1 MIAKEDGSDIPAGR
15 GRWVL
20 LATILGSAMAFID
33 GSAVNVALP
42 VLQTSLGVGVSAA
55 QWIVDA
61 YLLVLSSLML
71 AGGALGD
78 RFGRVRIF
86 SLGVAIFAI
95 ASIWCGAAPNAA
107 HLIAARALQGAG
119 AALLVPG
126 SLAIITAAFPRE
138 RRGRAI
144 GTWSAMTSLAI
155 IAGPLLGGWLVQTI
169 SWRAVFYINVPIA
182 AATLFVAWRKV
193 PRFKPTLSS
202 AIDWVGTALITLS
215 LGAITFALIE
225 GPGRGWGDAIVIATA
240 AIGVVAFVVFVVV
253 ERRQRDPIVP
263 LALFRSRNFTGANIL
278 TLLLYG
284 ALSGALFLLP
294 FNLIQVQH
302 KSPAQ
307 AGAAFLPFVVTM
319 SLLSRWSGAL
329 ADRIGPRLPLI
340 VGPIVAGAGFA
351 LLALPSIGGSYW
363 TTFFP
368 GIATLGVG
376 MAITVAPLTT
386 TVMTSIDDERHAGA
400 ASGINNTIA
409 RVAGLLA
416 IAVFGA
422 IAVTLFAHDLDR
434 RLAFAGD
441 DVRRAMRQQSLKLA
455 AAAPPPTLAEPTR
468 ARVVAAVDDAF
479 VRAFRIDM
487 LAGAAIAAASAG
499 GALVIRGRRAQG
511 TGRNGKR
518 G

>member
-1 MIAKEDGSDIPAGR
+1 MIANDMAASFPKSP
-15 GRWVL
+15 RWVL
-20 LATILGSAMAFID
+20 AATVLGSAMAFID

-42 VLQTSLGVGVSAA
+42 VLQTSLGANVSQT

-86 SLGVAIFAI
+86 ALGVALFAG
-95 ASIWCGAAPNAA
+95 ASVWCGAAPSAA
-107 HLIAARALQGAG
+107 QLIAARAVQGVG
-119 AALLVPG
+119 AALLIPG
-126 SLAIITAAFPRE
+126 SLAIIAAAFPRE

-144 GTWSAMTSLAI
+144 GTWSSMTSLAV
-155 IAGPLLGGWLVQTI
+155 IAGPLLGGWLVQSI

-182 AATLFVAWRKV
+182 AATLLIVRLAV
-193 PRFKPTLSS
+193 PRFEPELRG
-202 AIDWVGTALITLS
+202 AIDWAGTALITLS
-215 LGAITFALIE
+215 LGAATFALIE
-225 GPGRGWGDAIVIATA
+225 GPGRGWRAPVVAGA
-240 AIGVVAFVVFVVV
+240 AALGVVAFIVFIVV
-253 ERRQRDPIVP
+253 ERRVHDPIVP
-263 LALFRSRNFTGANIL
+263 LTLFRSRSFTGANVL
-278 TLLLYG
+278 TLLLYA

-302 KSPAQ
+302 DSPAK

-319 SLLSRWSGAL
+319 SLLSRWTGAL
-329 ADRIGPRLPLI
+329 ADRIGPRLLLI
-340 VGPIVAGAGFA
+340 AGPIIAGAGFA
-351 LLALPSIGGSYW
+351 LLAMPGVGGSYW

-368 GIATLGVG
+368 GIATLGIG

-400 ASGINNTIA
+400 ASGINNTVS

-422 IAVTLFAHDLDR
+422 VAVTLFARDLDR
-434 RLAFAGD
+434 RLAFASD
-441 DVRRAMRQQSLKLA
+441 DVRRAMKQQSLKLA
-455 AAAPPPTLAEPTR
+455 AAEPPRTLDPATQQ
-468 ARVVAAVDDAF
+468 RVKAAVDGAF

-487 LAGAAIAAASAG
+487 LAAAMLAAASAG
-499 GALVIRGRRAQG
+499 GAVVIRGRR
-511 TGRNGKR
+511 R
-518 G
+518 

>member
-1 MIAKEDGSDIPAGR
+1 MIAKEDGPDIPAGR
-15 GRWVL
+15 GRWIL

-42 VLQTSLGVGVSAA
+42 VLQTSLGADVSET

-86 SLGVAIFAI
+86 SIGVALFAA

-107 HLIAARALQGAG
+107 QLIAARAVQGVG

-126 SLAIITAAFPRE
+126 SLAIITAAFPRA

-144 GTWSAMTSLAI
+144 GTWSAMTALAV
-155 IAGPLLGGWLVQTI
+155 IAGPLLGGWLVQAI

-182 AATLFVAWRKV
+182 AATLLAVWLRV
-193 PRFKPTLSS
+193 PRFPSELKG
-202 AIDWVGTALITLS
+202 AIDWLGTALITLA

-225 GPGRGWGDAIVIATA
+225 GPGRGWRAAVVVAA
-240 AIGVVAFVVFVVV
+240 EAIGVVAFVLFIIV
-253 ERRQRDPIVP
+253 ELRARDPIVP
-263 LALFRSRNFTGANIL
+263 LALFRSRSFTGANIL
-278 TLLLYG
+278 TLLLYA
-284 ALSGALFLLP
+284 ALSGALFLFP

-302 KSPAQ
+302 DTPAQ

-319 SLLSRWSGAL
+319 SLLSRWTGAL
-329 ADRIGPRLPLI
+329 ADRIGPRIPLI
-340 VGPIVAGAGFA
+340 VGPILAGAGFA
-351 LLALPSIGGSYW
+351 LLAWPGIGGSYW

-368 GIATLGVG
+368 GVATLGIG

-400 ASGINNTIA
+400 ASGINNTVS

-416 IAVFGA
+416 IAIFGA
-422 IAVTLFAHDLDR
+422 IAVTLFARDLDR

-441 DVRRAMRQQSLKLA
+441 NVRRAMRQQSLKLA
-455 AAAPPPTLAEPTR
+455 AAAPPRDLDPATR
-468 ARVVAAVDDAF
+468 AKVVAAVDAAF
-479 VRAFRIDM
+479 VHAFRVDM
-487 LAGAAIAAASAG
+487 LLAAGIAAASAG
-499 GALVIRGRRAQG
+499 GAVVIRSRRRLRAS
-511 TGRNGKR
+511 
-518 G
+518 

>member
-1 MIAKEDGSDIPAGR
+1 MIANRMGTSFPKSP
-15 GRWVL
+15 RWVL
-20 LATILGSAMAFID
+20 TATILGSAMAFID

-42 VLQTSLGVGVSAA
+42 VLQTSLGADVSAT

-86 SLGVAIFAI
+86 ALGVALFAG

-107 HLIAARALQGAG
+107 QLIAARAVQGVG

-126 SLAIITAAFPRE
+126 SLAIITAAFPRA

-144 GTWSAMTSLAI
+144 GTWSAMTALAV
-155 IAGPLLGGWLVQTI
+155 IAGPLLGGWLVQSF
-169 SWRAVFYINVPIA
+169 SWRAVFFINVPIA
-182 AATLFVAWRKV
+182 AATLLIVWRAV
-193 PRFKPTLSS
+193 PRFPPALSG
-202 AIDWVGTALITLS
+202 AIDWAGTALITLS
-215 LGAITFALIE
+215 LGAVTFALIE
-225 GPGRGWGDAIVIATA
+225 GPGRGWRDAVVIGA
-240 AIGVVAFVVFVVV
+240 AVLGVAAFVVFLVV
-253 ERRQRDPIVP
+253 ELRVHDPIVP
-263 LALFRSRNFTGANIL
+263 LSLFRSRSFTGANVL
-278 TLLLYG
+278 TLLLYA

-294 FNLIQVQH
+294 FDLIQVQH
-302 KSPAQ
+302 DSPAK

-319 SLLSRWSGAL
+319 SLLSRWTGAL

-340 VGPIVAGAGFA
+340 VGPLVAAAGFA
-351 LLALPSIGGSYW
+351 LMAMPGIGGSYW

-368 GIATLGVG
+368 GIATLGIG

-400 ASGINNTIA
+400 ASGINNTVS

-422 IAVTLFAHDLDR
+422 VAVTIFALDLDR

-441 DVRRAMRQQSLKLA
+441 GVRRAMKQQSLKLA
-455 AAAPPPTLAEPTR
+455 AAEPPRTLDAATR
-468 ARVVAAVDDAF
+468 QRVTAAVDAAF

-487 LAGAAIAAASAG
+487 LAAAAIAAASAG
-499 GALVIRGRRAQG
+499 GAMMIRGRRAQG
-511 TGRNGKR
+511 AGRR
-518 G
+518 